1 MQRLILIGMP
11 GAGKTHW
18 AQVWGQASGINVL
31 DLDAEI
37 ERTTGTSIP
46 HLFAAQ
52 GEAGFRKI
60 EHQVLLQ
67 VLSQPGNFILATG
80 GGTPC
85 FENNLPL
92 LLQSGHVVY
101 LNVPVPELVQRIRAQ
116 KQQRPL
122 LAQLSDT
129 ALTARLEQLLAQRG
143 FFYRQAHQTLPAEAL
158 SAATFAVL

>member
-11 GAGKTHW
+11 GAGKTYW
-18 AQVWGQASGINVL
+18 AQIWGQASGTPVL

-37 ERTTGTSIP
+37 ERATGTSIP
-46 HLFAAQ
+46 DLFAAE
-52 GEAGFRKI
+52 GEAGFRNI
-60 EHQVLLQ
+60 EHQVLQQ
-67 VLSQPGNFILATG
+67 VLSQTGTFILATG

-92 LLQSGHVVY
+92 LLQSGNVVY
-101 LNVPVPELVQRIRAQ
+101 LDVPVPELVQRIRAQ

-129 ALTARLEQLLAQRG
+129 ALTARLEQLLTERE

-158 SAATFAVL
+158 SAATFALL